1 MSRLI
6 ERRTHKNPRLLV
18 FYGVV
23 VALVVILT
31 SGLAYRQLFNSG
43 LYTERE
49 RLQNLRRVVSPGPRG
64 NIFDREGKLLVGNRP
79 RFSVVLD
86 LAELRGEFRTEYKL
100 IKNNFANQP
109 ADERPNAGE
118 MEQIARGAVAQRYL
132 DQVNF
137 ILHRNEKIRP
147 ADLSRH
153 VNQTLLLPYVLL
165 DDLAPEE
172 YARLIERLPVN
183 SPLQVYTS
191 STRNYPYNSAAAHS
205 LGYVSVNNDPEV
217 EDFPGEDL
225 LTFKMKGNT
234 GRTGLEKLYDDQ
246 LQGESGGAIYKV
258 DPSGYKVDLPVE
270 KRMPVQGKNI
280 TTSLDIDLQLAAE
293 EQMKDA
299 EGNDRIGAAVALDV
313 HTGEVLVLM
322 SKPDYDLNSFVPRL
336 THDEAR
342 AIEESGGWFDQAIAG
357 AYPPGS
363 TFKILTSIAAM
374 RSGRVAPD
382 QTIAD
387 CEGVMMVGNKR
398 FYCDNGEAHHGE
410 IHLAEAIA
418 QSCDVYFYQAGLL
431 TTPDVIAAEAR
442 RFHLDQRTG
451 IELTG
456 ETNRMVIPDPAWKAK
471 TQNGERWYPGDTAN
485 MSIGQGYVLVTPLD
499 MACFAASIARDELYT
514 KPTILHNPN
523 APTQHA
529 PAIGLTAVQR
539 AALLEGMEACTT
551 RGTAKFLSLPK
562 MRIPG
567 VRIAGKT
574 GTAQKRV
581 MKDGKLGT
589 INCAWFICFAPIEK
603 PEIAIAVMVEGQN
616 LGENFA
622 GSAYAMPVAQVILK
636 KYFEKK
642 NAPPAAP
649 VPIIKMR

>member
-23 VALVVILT
+23 IAIVVVLT
-31 SGLAYRQLFNSG
+31 SGLGYRQLFKSG
-43 LYTERE
+43 LYAERE

-64 NIFDREGKLLVGNRP
+64 NIYDREGRLLVGNRP

-86 LAELRGEFRTEYKL
+86 LAELRGEFRTEYRV
-100 IKNNFANQP
+100 IRKNYANSP
-109 ADERPNAGE
+109 AGE
-118 MEQIARGAVAQRYL
+118 KPNPEQMERIARGAVAQRYL

-137 ILHRNEKIRP
+137 ILNRHEQIRA

-191 STRNYPYNSAAAHS
+191 STRHYPYDSSAAHT
-205 LGYVSVNNDPEV
+205 LGYISVDNDPEV
-217 EDFPGEDL
+217 EDFPGDDL
-225 LTFKMKGNT
+225 LTFKMKGAS
-234 GRTGLEKLYDDQ
+234 GRTGLEKLYEDQ
-246 LQGESGGAIYKV
+246 LQGESGGAIYQV
-258 DPSGYKVDLPVE
+258 DPAGYKVDLPVE

-293 EQMKDA
+293 AKMKNSDG
-299 EGNDRIGAAVALDV
+299 EDRTGAAVALDV
-313 HTGEVLVLM
+313 RTGEVLVLS

-336 THDEAR
+336 TTEEA
-342 AIEESGGWFDQAIAG
+342 AKINEDGAWFNQALAG

-363 TFKILTSIAAM
+363 TFKILTSIAAL
-374 RSGRVAPD
+374 RSGKVGTD
-382 QTIAD
+382 QTIVD
-387 CEGVMMVGNKR
+387 CDGTIMVGNKR
-398 FYCDNGEAHHGE
+398 FYCENGEGHHHG
-410 IHLAEAIA
+410 IHLADAIA
-418 QSCDVYFYQAGLL
+418 YSCDIFFYEAGRLA
-431 TTPDVIAAEAR
+431 TAEGVAAEAK

-451 IELTG
+451 IELPG
-456 ETNRMVIPDPAWKAK
+456 ETSRMVVPDPAWKEK
-471 TQNGERWYPGDTAN
+471 TQKERWFPGDTAN

-499 MACFAASIARDELYT
+499 MACFAASVARDELYT
-514 KPTILHNPN
+514 KPTILHDPH

-529 PAIGLTAVQR
+529 PPIGLTPAQR
-539 AALLEGMEACTT
+539 TALLEGMEGCTT
-551 RGTAKFLSLPK
+551 YGTAKFLALPK
-562 MRIPG
+562 MKIPG

-581 MKDGKLGT
+581 IKDGKVGT
-589 INCAWFICFAPIEK
+589 INCAWFICFAPLEK
-603 PEIAIAVMVEGQN
+603 PEIAIAVMIEGEN
-616 LGENFA
+616 LGENF
-622 GSAYAMPVAQVILK
+622 GGGTYAMPVAQAILQ
-636 KYFEKK
+636 KYFEKQRAGV
-642 NAPPAAP
+642 APKPPLLSA
-649 VPIIKMR
+649 R